1 MRHVRVLATGT
12 TAVAVFVFT
21 WFFRFNDPNGGFA
34 GLTDDHFYYLLRGW
48 QILYGELPF
57 RDFVDAGAP
66 LYFYVS
72 AAVQVLFGRGTL
84 SELAFSTTLIALGSA
99 LTFWLAARASG
110 SMVVGVLGA
119 LFQILLLPRFY
130 NYPKILVYTA
140 AIPVLWWYADRAASA
155 GAGPRSRTGPAPRPG
170 RGPIIWLAVIT
181 VVGFLLRHD
190 HGAFVALATGAML
203 LMATHVSWGE
213 RVRHALLYG
222 LVSLALVAP
231 YLVFIQVNGG
241 LNAYRRQASEWV
253 AEERARTPIQWPGL
267 FDNPDGVSEAA
278 RQGAPLERAVA
289 SVRDNRVAWLYYFEI
304 ALPILALIVLGLSR
318 DAFRPGWPHAIPKI
332 GVVALLGL
340 VLDAGF
346 LRSPLQARV
355 ADPSVPHAILLAWLA
370 VAVPRLI
377 FTRASLRPAI
387 QQWAIPVRI
396 VAVLGTISGVF
407 ILGSLFT
414 NRLYD
419 RLEDAYLTEG
429 PRVAIARAGT
439 VAQGARTDWDLSTWE
454 NRTNRGGLMTLALY
468 LNTCTPPNARV
479 FVQPYLPQ
487 VLGMAQRGFAAGFGD
502 LRPGFFDEP
511 EFEALALRRMRGQD
525 VPVVLLDVEDSLE
538 NFRESFPVLTAYFDA
553 TYETAATHVF
563 DDRFGVTLLV
573 RRGVR
578 TNRTFEPLG
587 WPCSRAG

>member
-1 MRHVRVLATGT
+1 MRALAMAF
-12 TAVAVFVFT
+12 TALAVFTFT

-84 SELAFSTTLIALGSA
+84 SELAFSTTLIALGAA

-110 SMVVGVLGA
+110 SIALGVLGA

-140 AIPVLWWYADRAASA
+140 AIPVLWWYAN
-155 GAGPRSRTGPAPRPG
+155 RPG
-170 RGPIIWLAVIT
+170 RQPIVWLAVIT

-190 HGAFVALATGAML
+190 HGAFVAVATGAML
-203 LMATHVSWGE
+203 LMTAHVSWGE
-213 RVRHALLYG
+213 RLRHALLYG
-222 LVSLALVAP
+222 ALSLALVAP
-231 YLVFIQVNGG
+231 YLVFIQANGG
-241 LNAYRRQASEWV
+241 LSAYQRQAAEWV
-253 AEERARTPIQWPGL
+253 AEERARTPVQWPGL
-267 FDNPDGVSEAA
+267 FDNPDGVSEEA
-278 RQGAPLERAVA
+278 RQGGPLERAVA
-289 SVRDNRVAWLYYFEI
+289 NVRDNRVAWLYYFEI

-318 DAFRPGWPHAIPKI
+318 DAFRPAWPHAIPKI
-332 GVVALLGL
+332 GLVAVLGL

-377 FTRASLRPAI
+377 VASASLRPAI
-387 QQWAIPVRI
+387 QQPAMPVRI
-396 VAVLGTISGVF
+396 LAVLATIAVAF
-407 ILGSLFT
+407 VLGAIFT
-414 NRLYD
+414 HRLYD

-439 VAQGARTDWDLSTWE
+439 VGRGARADWDLSTWR
-454 NRTNRGGLMTLALY
+454 NRTDRGGLMTLALY
-468 LNTCTPPNARV
+468 LNTCTQPNARV

-525 VPVVLLDVEDSLE
+525 VPVVLLDVGESLE

-553 TYETAATHVF
+553 AYEVAATHVF

-578 TNRTFEPLG
+578 TDRRFEPLG
-587 WPCSRAG
+587 WPCFRAG

>member
-1 MRHVRVLATGT
+1 MRYARVLAT
-12 TAVAVFVFT
+12 AVSALAVFVFT

-72 AAVQVLFGRGTL
+72 AAVQLLFGRGTL

-110 SMVVGVLGA
+110 SILLGLLGV

-140 AIPVLWWYADRAASA
+140 AIPVLWWYADRS
-155 GAGPRSRTGPAPRPG
+155 GRRP
-170 RGPIIWLAVIT
+170 ILWLAVIT

-203 LMATHVSWGE
+203 LLATHVSWTE
-213 RVRHALLYG
+213 RIRHAFLYAI
-222 LVSLALVAP
+222 LCLALVTP

-241 LNAYRRQASEWV
+241 LGAYRRQASEWV

-267 FDNPDGVSEAA
+267 FDNADGVSEAA
-278 RQGAPLERAVA
+278 RHGSPLERAVA
-289 SVRDNRVAWLYYFEI
+289 VVRDNRIAWMYYFEI
-304 ALPILALIVLGLSR
+304 ALPILALIALALSR
-318 DAFRPGWPHAIPKI
+318 DGFRPGWPHAIPKI
-332 GVVALLGL
+332 GVVAILGL
-340 VLDAGF
+340 ILDAGF

-355 ADPSVPHAILLAWLA
+355 ADPSVPHAILLAWLG
-370 VAVPRLI
+370 VAVPRLLVSR
-377 FTRASLRPAI
+377 TSLRPSVER
-387 QQWAIPVRI
+387 WAVPARI
-396 VAVLGTISGVF
+396 VSLVTTTVVVFVLVSIFS
-407 ILGSLFT
+407 S
-414 NRLYD
+414 RLYE

-429 PRVAIARAGT
+429 PRVAVARAGI
-439 VAQGARTDWDLSTWE
+439 VSQGARTDWDLSTWTS
-454 NRTNRGGLMTLALY
+454 RADRSGLMTLALY
-468 LNTCTPPNARV
+468 LNTCTPPDARV

-511 EFEALALRRMRGQD
+511 EFEALALRRMRGQN
-525 VPVVLLDVEDSLE
+525 VPVVLLDVDESLE
-538 NFRESFPVLTAYFDA
+538 NFRESFPALTAYFDA
-553 TYETAATHVF
+553 VYEPAATHTF
-563 DDRFGVTLLV
+563 DGRFGVTLLI
-573 RRGVR
+573 RRGAR
-578 TNRTFEPLG
+578 TNQTFEPLG
-587 WPCSRAG
+587 WPCFSPAGASS